1 MVVLLSVSSRL
12 ERALG
17 TLPMAWV
24 LLVTF
29 TVLPGLLFVAVASLL
44 DAIIGTSFSNFGMCG
59 FDPVIFASIVLLSS
73 QEGTG
78 SFRLFGSYS
87 IQAVYFP
94 WLLFVVCALFSSFSF
109 VLLNGAGMAIGYLYV
124 RGKLDLITPSPDF
137 FLRAETETR
146 VGRWVAMNA
155 HNFIGVDA
163 ATGLQSTLSG
173 WLPVWSADVSDAQ
186 ERGAASSP
194 LSSPPA
200 YQTGSSSHSTSEG
213 TAREPLFPG
222 QGHKLGA

>member
-1 MVVLLSVSSRL
+1 MSSEQPTVRDYLQRAKTSLAEAIADLPAVSRGILGVSVAAYIINFFSNILYDRFSLDASAIVNGWQVYRLFTYTFTNPFLLSLIINMVVLLSVSSRM

-44 DAIIGTSFSNFGMCG
+44 DAIIGTSFSNLGMCG

-87 IQAVYFP
+87 IQAV
-94 WLLFVVCALFSSFSF
+94 C
-109 VLLNGAGMAIGYLYV
+109 
-124 RGKLDLITPSPDF
+124 
-137 FLRAETETR
+137 TR
-146 VGRWVAMNA
+146 
-155 HNFIGVDA
+155 
-163 ATGLQSTLSG
+163 
-173 WLPVWSADVSDAQ
+173 
-186 ERGAASSP
+186 
-194 LSSPPA
+194 
-200 YQTGSSSHSTSEG
+200 
-213 TAREPLFPG
+213 
-222 QGHKLGA
+222 